1 MLLIGML
8 RKSVIHM
15 GKENIEK
22 YSAGYALLKSVAGFW
37 HNNVFYRKVIVMGR
51 ENINPDDPLIFAP
64 NHQNAL
70 MDALAVLFTHRGQP
84 VFLARADIFKKKMI
98 AAILYFLKILPVYR
112 IRDGF
117 SSLKANDDIFLKT
130 IDVLKNKN
138 GLVILPEGDHAGLR
152 RLRQLKKGICRVAFQ
167 SDEATGFNL
176 KIKIIPVGI
185 EYSHYTRYRQ
195 VLTIAYGKPL
205 EVSEYHEIYKE
216 SPERALNQ
224 LRARLSDEMKS
235 NMIHIPE
242 DDYEAID
249 ELRGMINGRF
259 GDDIRF
265 PKMFRDRLL
274 IDKLNELKTSNNTV
288 YEEIC
293 NLTLKI
299 KKTTRELNMDY
310 RLLEKKKHPLGWLIV
325 GMVGIIA
332 TLPLF
337 VYGNIFNFTF
347 LQIPN
352 LQIRK
357 IKDLQFHSSVK
368 YGISLALA
376 FVFLPLYL
384 ILALVIFSPWWF
396 GILIFLSLPLS
407 GLFAWDY
414 YLVFKRIIGGFKARN
429 LIAEKDTEFETLR
442 NNHRELIKLVAEL
455 KIDEKKLI

>member
-1 MLLIGML
+1 ML
-8 RKSVIHM
+8 RISVPLM

-22 YSAGYALLKSVAGFW
+22 YSAGYALLKSAAGFW

-70 MDALAVLFTHRGQP
+70 MDALAVLFTHKGQP
-84 VFLARADIFKKKMI
+84 VFLARADIFRKKI
-98 AAILYFLKILPVYR
+98 LAAVLYFLKILPVYR

-117 SSLKANDDIFLKT
+117 SSLKANDEIFLKT

-138 GLVILPEGDHAGLR
+138 GLVILPEGDHAGFR

-195 VLTIAYGKPL
+195 ILTVAYGKPI
-205 EVSEYHEIYKE
+205 EVSDYHEIYKE
-216 SPERALNQ
+216 SPEKALNE
-224 LRARLSDEMKS
+224 LRTRLSDEMKS

-242 DDYEAID
+242 EDYEAID

-259 GDDIRF
+259 GDDIRN
-265 PKMFRDRLL
+265 PKMFRDRRLV
-274 IDKLNELKTSNNTV
+274 DKLNELKVTNQPV
-288 YEEIC
+288 YDRIC
-293 NLTLKI
+293 NLSLQVRQK
-299 KKTTRELNMDY
+299 TRELNIDY
-310 RLLEKKKHPLGWLIV
+310 RLLEKKKHPMGWLIA
-325 GMVGIIA
+325 GIFGLIA
-332 TLPLF
+332 TFPLF
-337 VYGNIFNFTF
+337 IYGNIFNLTF
-347 LQIPN
+347 LEIPN
-352 LQIRK
+352 FQVRK

-376 FVFLPLYL
+376 FVFLPVYL
-384 ILALVIFSPWWF
+384 VLALLIFSPWWL
-396 GILIFLSLPLS
+396 GILIFLSLPMS

-414 YLVFKRIIGGFKARN
+414 YLVFKRIKGGFLANK
-429 LIAEKDTEFETLR
+429 LIKTKNKKFETLR
-442 NNHRELIKLVAEL
+442 NNHRELLKLVSEL
-455 KIDEKKLI
+455 KVNEK